1 MTNYETLNLILLL
14 FITLLEFVA
23 FGWLI
28 IQMRKS
34 TNERDKI
41 LRLEERQIAM
51 ERRILKALDINQL
64 VSTPDLIDFLDHI
77 SIEGDADV
85 NLEEVDITK
94 FPDSIREKTL
104 GDMKMRFHTGC
115 TVIGVKTSDGT
126 YVINPGPNIIL
137 KENSKLFVL
146 GNPDQIR
153 SFNKILGMP
162 KS

>member
-1 MTNYETLNLILLL
+1 MNNYEILNLVLLL

-34 TNERDKI
+34 STERDKI
-41 LRLEERQIAM
+41 LKLEERQIAM

-77 SIEGDADV
+77 SVEGDGDV
-85 NLEEVDITK
+85 NLEEVNVSEFSESMK
-94 FPDSIREKTL
+94 NKTL
-104 GDMKMRFHTGC
+104 GEMKTRFHTGC
-115 TVIGVKTSDGT
+115 TVIGLKKPDGKF
-126 YVINPGPNIIL
+126 VINPGPNIIL

-146 GNPDQIR
+146 GNPDQII
-153 SFNKILGMP
+153 SFNKMLGM
-162 KS
+162 SNS

>member
-1 MTNYETLNLILLL
+1 MTNYEILNLVLLL

-34 TNERDKI
+34 ATERDKI
-41 LRLEERQIAM
+41 LRLEESQIAM

-77 SIEGDADV
+77 SIEGGGEV
-85 NLEEVDITK
+85 NLEEVDVDQLPGILVK
-94 FPDSIREKTL
+94 KTL

-115 TVIGVKTSDGT
+115 TIIGLKKSDGT
-126 YVINPGPNIIL
+126 YVINPGPDVVLN
-137 KENSKLFVL
+137 KSSKLFVL
-146 GNPDQIR
+146 GNPDQIK
-153 SFNKILGMP
+153 SFNKMLGV
-162 KS
+162 S